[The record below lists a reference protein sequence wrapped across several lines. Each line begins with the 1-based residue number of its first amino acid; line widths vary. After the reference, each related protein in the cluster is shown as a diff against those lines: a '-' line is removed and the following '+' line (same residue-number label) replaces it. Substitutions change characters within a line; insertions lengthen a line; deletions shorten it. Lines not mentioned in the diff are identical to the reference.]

1 MPLISQ
7 TCVSRSKILSFAYFS
22 MFFLNCQGS
31 EGRAVAPYTY
41 QDSRCRFSTQQ
52 QYDLRQVT
60 YLVLHCA
67 RVQDGANYS
76 VCITGTTESQ

>member
-7 TCVSRSKILSFAYFS
+7 TCVSLSKILSFAYFS

-31 EGRAVAPYTY
+31 EGRAVAPHTN
-41 QDSRCRFSTQQ
+41 QDSRSHFSTQQ
-52 QYDLRQVT
+52 QYDLGQVT

-67 RVQDGANYS
+67 HMQGGANYS
-76 VCITGTTESQ
+76 LYITGTTEVQ